1 MAPEF
6 DAKTMLRALLE
17 HQVDFVVIGGLAA
30 TTHGSTLVTFD
41 VDVTPRRTRDNL
53 ARLSEAL
60 TELGARIRDDAGGPG
75 LRFNHD
81 AASLADAQMWNLT
94 TDVGDL
100 DLSFVPA
107 GTRGF
112 DDLVRDAVRVDIGG
126 VTLLVASLADVIRS
140 KEAAGREKDRAALP
154 LLRKLLA
161 EVTRLAPAPPPAP
174 GDPPHRET
182 PNRRSP

>member
-1 MAPEF
+1 VTFAP
-6 DAKTMLRALLE
+6 DRLLATLGRHGVE
-17 HQVDFVVIGGLAA
+17 FVVIGGLAA
-30 TTHGSTLVTFD
+30 TIHGSTLVTFD
-41 VDVTPRRTRDNL
+41 VDVTPRRSRDNL
-53 ARLSEAL
+53 ARLSEAM
-60 TELGARIRDDAGGPG
+60 TELGARVRDDAGGPG
-75 LRFNHD
+75 LPFNHD
-81 AASLADAQMWNLT
+81 AASLDDAQMWNLT

-112 DDLVRDAVRVDIGG
+112 DDLVRDAVRVDIGA

-161 EVTRLAPAPPPAP
+161 EVTGQAPAPPPLP

>member
-1 MAPEF
+1 MTFAP
-6 DAKTMLRALLE
+6 DRLLAALAGHGVE
-17 HQVDFVVIGGLAA
+17 FVVIGGLAA
-30 TTHGSTLVTFD
+30 TIHGSTLVTFD

-60 TELGARIRDDAGGPG
+60 TDLGARIRDDAGGPG
-75 LRFNHD
+75 LLFNHD

-100 DLSFVPA
+100 DVTFVPA

-112 DDLVRDAVRVDIGG
+112 EDLARDAVRVDIAG

-154 LLRKLLA
+154 LLRRLLS
-161 EVTRLAPAPPPAP
+161 ELSEPPA
-174 GDPPHRET
+174 
-182 PNRRSP
+182 

>member
-1 MAPEF
+1 MTFAP
-6 DAKTMLRALLE
+6 DRLLATLAG
-17 HQVDFVVIGGLAA
+17 HGVDFVVIGGLAA
-30 TTHGSTLVTFD
+30 TIHGSTLVTFD
-41 VDVTPRRTRDNL
+41 VDVTPRRSRDNL

-75 LRFNHD
+75 VLFNHD

-94 TDVGDL
+94 TDAGDL
-100 DLSFVPA
+100 DLTFAPA

-112 DDLVRDAVRVDIGG
+112 QDLARDAVRVDIAG

-154 LLRKLLA
+154 LLRKLLS
-161 EVTRLAPAPPPAP
+161 ELTDP
-174 GDPPHRET
+174 G
-182 PNRRSP
+182 